1 MLLFGLAESSKLVGA
16 SLCVDTPRHSQRAR
30 AGIHWG
36 QGRREY
42 QEVNRAEGLPA
53 PQKLKTFESAAH
65 RAAVSVPYAKLS

>member
-1 MLLFGLAESSKLVGA
+1 MLLFGLVESSRLVGA

-36 QGRREY
+36 QGLREY

-53 PQKLKTFESAAH
+53 PLLPFESPSD
-65 RAAVSVPYAKLS
+65 RADVSVPYAKLS